1 MGESTFEFCTLAAI
15 LSLGELGFGKT
26 RLDRF
31 LNIYKDLCSDFVD
44 RYEDCVIFSLRKKC
58 KELYG
63 IDIEIKTDVNKGE

>member
-15 LSLGELGFGKT
+15 MSLGELGFGKT

-31 LNIYKDLCSDFVD
+31 LNIYKELCSDFVN
-44 RYEDCVIFSLRKKC
+44 RYEDCVLFALRKKC